1 MEIDILSRVNQLSE
15 QLVLWRRQLHEN
27 PELSFEEYET
37 SNFVYEQLSKIEGM
51 KVEKGIGVETA
62 VIGTLTR
69 GIGPTVAIRADID
82 ALPIVEQTT
91 HSFRSKNNGVMH
103 ACGHDAHTSI
113 GIAVATLMG
122 ELFVKTT
129 IQGTVKF
136 IFQPAE
142 ENTDANG
149 KTGSPYLI
157 EAGVL
162 KDIDVIVALHMNPER
177 EVGTVFIHDGYSMAN
192 VDVFQ
197 ATIHGSGG
205 HGAYPHLGTDPIWML
220 GPVLQALHGIVARN
234 ISPLDAAVISV
245 GEVKGGS
252 ASNIIPTEVFLQGT
266 MRSYTPTVRSSL
278 EQKLDKAFSIVE
290 AFGGTYELK
299 ITHGE
304 PALYNHPEVNAVLK
318 NTTQE
323 LYPLMKI
330 EEVPFGLGGEDF
342 SHMTYEAPGSMIF
355 LGCAYP
361 DGVKRDLHTPIFDID
376 ERCLPIGAAILTQ
389 TLLNYLLGNAKL
401 PEKRFKKENLFAS

>member
-1 MEIDILSRVNQLSE
+1 MKYVISFCFLLVSFSALAQSPLVDQLDQKAAAIE
-15 QLVLWRRQLHEN
+15 QKVIEWRRDFHQH
-27 PELSFEEYET
+27 PELGNEEVRT
-37 SNFVYEQLSKIEGM
+37 AGIVAQHLRSLGM
-51 KVEKGIGVETA
+51 EVEENVAVTGVVGLLKGGKP
-62 VIGTLTR
+62 
-69 GIGPTVAIRADID
+69 GPTVALRADMD
-82 ALPIVEQTT
+82 GLPVTERADVPFKSQVTT
-91 HSFRSKNNGVMH
+91 IYNGQEIGVSH

-162 KDIDVIVALHMNPER
+162 KDIDAIVALHMNPER

-252 ASNIIPTEVFLQGT
+252 ASNIIPTEVFL
-266 MRSYTPTVRSSL
+266 
-278 EQKLDKAFSIVE
+278 
-290 AFGGTYELK
+290 
-299 ITHGE
+299 
-304 PALYNHPEVNAVLK
+304 
-318 NTTQE
+318 
-323 LYPLMKI
+323 
-330 EEVPFGLGGEDF
+330 
-342 SHMTYEAPGSMIF
+342 
-355 LGCAYP
+355 
-361 DGVKRDLHTPIFDID
+361 
-376 ERCLPIGAAILTQ
+376 
-389 TLLNYLLGNAKL
+389 
-401 PEKRFKKENLFAS
+401 NLFPIKALVRFFIVFKVVITTFCKYRFHIHHPSPLICNRFQFTKYSCLLKTYATSTKFI